1 VIVVDSSAIIAILND
16 EPPADAL
23 RSRLVLDPDRLMST
37 ASYLES
43 GAVIAGRRPTHRN
56 ELVDFLDAFLEDIGV
71 ELAPFDERQARLAL
85 DARIRYGQGMGHGGK
100 LNLGDCFS
108 YALAKS
114 LDAPLLYIGDDF
126 PTTDIK
132 SAL

>member
-1 VIVVDSSAIIAILND
+1 VIVVDSSAIIATLSD
-16 EPPADAL
+16 EPLAEAL
-23 RSRLVLDPDRLMST
+23 RARLAMDSERLIST
-37 ASYLES
+37 VSYVES
-43 GAVIAGRRPTHRN
+43 GAVIAGRRRSRRN
-56 ELVDFLDAFLEDIGV
+56 ETGEFFDAFLEDVGI
-71 ELAPFDERQARLAL
+71 ELASFDERQARLAL
-85 DARIRYGQGMGHGGK
+85 DARIRYGSGMGHGGK
-100 LNLGDCFS
+100 RNLGDCFS